1 MNLVKIITPFLLATA
16 TLFFMSCKVRTPKGI
31 IPAGKM
37 ENILYDYHEAQAIAK
52 NTDNTTR
59 NTDIYTEAVLQK
71 HKVSRKEFNK
81 SMEYYSRHADQLY
94 DIYTNLEKRFQNE
107 IQANGG
113 ILDNNGINYARL
125 SSHGDTANVWT
136 AKQYSLLTPKPGKN
150 RFEFQINADTSFKP
164 KDRYEWHFSTQFVY
178 KEGRK
183 NAQAVISVL
192 YDNDSLTTIQQPIY
206 GDGDNVIS
214 IQSSNL
220 PIKKIEGFIYLDE
233 PWNESAKLLFVS
245 KISLIRF
252 RYAESKE
259 TKKAASA
266 DCIADTQETVKK
278 TFIDSIQQ
286 SAKDNNK
293 GDHFRSVTRG
303 RAIPHQKE

>member
-1 MNLVKIITPFLLATA
+1 MSLAKIITPFLLATT
-16 TLFFMSCKVRTPKGI
+16 TLFLFSCKVRTPKGI

-52 NTDNTTR
+52 STDNTTR

-113 ILDNNGINYARL
+113 ILDNNSINYANL

-136 AKQYSLLTPKPGKN
+136 SKQYSLLTPKPGKN
-150 RFEFQINADTSFKP
+150 RFEFQINTDTSFKP

-183 NAQAVISVL
+183 NAQTVISVL
-192 YDNDSLTTIQQPIY
+192 YDNDSLTTMQQPIY
-206 GDGDNVIS
+206 GDGENVIS

-233 PWNESAKLLFVS
+233 PWNETAKLMFVS
-245 KISLIRF
+245 RISLIRF
-252 RYAESKE
+252 HSTESEE
-259 TKKAASA
+259 TKKATPV
-266 DCIADTQETVKK
+266 DNIANTQETAKK

-286 SAKDNNK
+286 SAKENNK
-293 GDHFRSVTRG
+293 GDHFRSVKRE
-303 RAIPHQKE
+303 RATPHKKE